1 MKSCPACQRTTK
13 LKIVEKIVLP
23 SCSLHNLLR
32 RGGHC
37 LARGISRSRGPR
49 DPWSHTRLMAHW
61 PSAAK
66 DAVVDLS
73 KRPKDVTEQTVSL
86 SVEISTWK
94 SEVDA
99 SVANMKSY
107 LYDGFRV
114 FGDES
119 EMPSILILIS
129 YVELNCWLCFI
140 CDILYNYVNNASN
153 GIGIHQA
160 FVDHVSAYVCVLVDN
175 LLSQFKFY

>member
-1 MKSCPACQRTTK
+1 M
-13 LKIVEKIVLP
+13 
-23 SCSLHNLLR
+23 
-32 RGGHC
+32 
-37 LARGISRSRGPR
+37 
-49 DPWSHTRLMAHW
+49 
-61 PSAAK
+61 
-66 DAVVDLS
+66 
-73 KRPKDVTEQTVSL
+73 SL

-129 YVELNCWLCFI
+129 YVELNC
-140 CDILYNYVNNASN
+140 
-153 GIGIHQA
+153 
-160 FVDHVSAYVCVLVDN
+160 
-175 LLSQFKFY
+175 